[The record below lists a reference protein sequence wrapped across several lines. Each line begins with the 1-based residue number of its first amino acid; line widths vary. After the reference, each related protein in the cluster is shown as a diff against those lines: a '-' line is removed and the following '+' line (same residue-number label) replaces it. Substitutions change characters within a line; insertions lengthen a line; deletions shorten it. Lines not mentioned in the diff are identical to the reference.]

1 MASNQFTKMSDLSLD
16 RPTFL
21 GDWFFGSAKRYPD
34 RIALVVGKREY
45 SFSEL
50 SNAAQNVA
58 LELMSRLSEEVFLV
72 GLFGHR
78 TAASFAGLLGIL
90 ASGRG
95 YVPINHK
102 FPLVRSV
109 QMLNSSGIR
118 DIVVDVFFLKSLVP
132 LLETLDSRL
141 TIYCLGSGQTA
152 EDIQVPDKHKIIWV
166 ETNWLPDTGMSLN

>member
-1 MASNQFTKMSDLSLD
+1 MPSNQFAKMSDSSLN
-16 RPTFL
+16 RYSFL

-34 RIALVVGKREY
+34 RIALVVGERKY
-45 SFSEL
+45 SFSKL

-58 LELMSRLSEEVFLV
+58 LELTSRLSEEVSLV

-102 FPLVRSV
+102 LPPARSV
-109 QMLNSSGIR
+109 QILNNSGIR
-118 DIVVDVFFLKSLVP
+118 DIVVDVFF
-132 LLETLDSRL
+132 
-141 TIYCLGSGQTA
+141 
-152 EDIQVPDKHKIIWV
+152 
-166 ETNWLPDTGMSLN
+166 